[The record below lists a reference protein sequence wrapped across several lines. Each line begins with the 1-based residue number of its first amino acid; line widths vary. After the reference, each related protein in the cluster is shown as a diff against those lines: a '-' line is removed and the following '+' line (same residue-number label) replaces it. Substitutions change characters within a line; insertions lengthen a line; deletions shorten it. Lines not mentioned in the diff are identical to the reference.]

1 MNKKKKVNVRELVNR
16 HQENCDRIQEIADAC
31 ENEQRE
37 RTEAEEA
44 EYRSLTR
51 DNELIRM
58 KIQAINAPAPVEPV
72 SPTVQL
78 REIVNGAN
86 PNGKVSI
93 MFMRDVDLMTTAGVA
108 DTGIIPVSEQEMM
121 KPLRTGLIYDKVG
134 INIRTGL
141 AAGTLRWPMHT
152 KAIGQFADEGERL
165 TDSKVEFDKLTVTP
179 RRLGIAIP
187 VTREDLESS
196 QGVVES
202 VIREEMPAAITDLIN
217 EAMFTTS
224 STFTDK
230 AGANKDRVVYGPFVE
245 AAKKPFEFAAEI
257 PTRRELIKMK
267 AQVIS
272 AGIKLTHPCWVM
284 TENMKAELEDTK
296 VDAGSGRFVCEN
308 DTVLGYPVFTTP
320 EIGEGKVSIMFM
332 RDVDLMTTAG
342 VADTGIIPV
351 SEQEM
356 MKPLRT
362 GLIYDK
368 VGINIR
374 TGLAAGTLRWP
385 MHTKAIGQFAD
396 EGERLTDSKV
406 EFDKLTVTPRRL
418 GIAIP
423 VTREDL
429 ESSQGVVE
437 SVIREEMPAAITDLI
452 NEAMFTTS
460 STFTDKAGANKDR
473 VVYGPFVEAAKK
485 PFEFA
490 AEIPT
495 RRELIKM
502 KAQVI
507 SAGIKLTHPCWV
519 MTENMKAELE
529 DTKVDAGSG
538 RFVCEN
544 DTVLGYPVFT
554 TPEIGEGN
562 IGFGD
567 WSYQAAGFF
576 GTTSLIVDPYTL
588 ARQNSTDFVLNA
600 HFATV
605 TLRKDAFVLGHKKGA
620 SAGA

>member
-224 STFTDK
+224 PTFTDK
-230 AGANKDRVVYGPFVE
+230 AGASKDRVVYGPFVE
-245 AAKKPFEFAAEI
+245 AAKKPFEFADEI

-267 AQVIS
+267 A
-272 AGIKLTHPCWVM
+272 
-284 TENMKAELEDTK
+284 
-296 VDAGSGRFVCEN
+296 R
-308 DTVLGYPVFTTP
+308 
-320 EIGEGKVSIMFM
+320 
-332 RDVDLMTTAG
+332 
-342 VADTGIIPV
+342 
-351 SEQEM
+351 
-356 MKPLRT
+356 
-362 GLIYDK
+362 
-368 VGINIR
+368 
-374 TGLAAGTLRWP
+374 
-385 MHTKAIGQFAD
+385 
-396 EGERLTDSKV
+396 
-406 EFDKLTVTPRRL
+406 
-418 GIAIP
+418 
-423 VTREDL
+423 
-429 ESSQGVVE
+429 
-437 SVIREEMPAAITDLI
+437 
-452 NEAMFTTS
+452 
-460 STFTDKAGANKDR
+460 
-473 VVYGPFVEAAKK
+473 
-485 PFEFA
+485 
-490 AEIPT
+490 
-495 RRELIKM
+495 
-502 KAQVI
+502 VI

>member
-230 AGANKDRVVYGPFVE
+230 AGASKDRVVYGPFVE

-296 VDAGSGRFVCEN
+296 VDV
-308 DTVLGYPVFTTP
+308 
-320 EIGEGKVSIMFM
+320 
-332 RDVDLMTTAG
+332 
-342 VADTGIIPV
+342 
-351 SEQEM
+351 
-356 MKPLRT
+356 
-362 GLIYDK
+362 
-368 VGINIR
+368 
-374 TGLAAGTLRWP
+374 
-385 MHTKAIGQFAD
+385 
-396 EGERLTDSKV
+396 
-406 EFDKLTVTPRRL
+406 
-418 GIAIP
+418 
-423 VTREDL
+423 
-429 ESSQGVVE
+429 
-437 SVIREEMPAAITDLI
+437 
-452 NEAMFTTS
+452 
-460 STFTDKAGANKDR
+460 
-473 VVYGPFVEAAKK
+473 
-485 PFEFA
+485 
-490 AEIPT
+490 
-495 RRELIKM
+495 
-502 KAQVI
+502 
-507 SAGIKLTHPCWV
+507 
-519 MTENMKAELE
+519 
-529 DTKVDAGSG
+529 GSG